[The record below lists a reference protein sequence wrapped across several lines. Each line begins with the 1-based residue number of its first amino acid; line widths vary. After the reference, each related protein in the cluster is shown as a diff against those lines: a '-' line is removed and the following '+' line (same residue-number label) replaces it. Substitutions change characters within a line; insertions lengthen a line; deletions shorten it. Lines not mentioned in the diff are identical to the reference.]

1 MFKSGNWKVEIS
13 DEIENCS
20 KDEISKDEICRW
32 NENCSADEISKDEI
46 CRWNENCSKDEIF
59 QMKFADSTVQT
70 SEKMKFQYNNLH
82 FVWRVVVSRSPWGL
96 KKFINVFT
104 LKPKFRYVP
113 DTF

>member
-1 MFKSGNWKVEIS
+1 MSGVTLKLPVFKSGNWKVEIS

-59 QMKFADSTVQT
+59 QRWNLQMKFLLFRQ
-70 SEKMKFQYNNLH
+70 MKRWNFKRWNSNTIMYILCD
-82 FVWRVVVSRSPWGL
+82 VWWLAGL
-96 KKFINVFT
+96 REAWKS
-104 LKPKFRYVP
+104 L
-113 DTF
+113 